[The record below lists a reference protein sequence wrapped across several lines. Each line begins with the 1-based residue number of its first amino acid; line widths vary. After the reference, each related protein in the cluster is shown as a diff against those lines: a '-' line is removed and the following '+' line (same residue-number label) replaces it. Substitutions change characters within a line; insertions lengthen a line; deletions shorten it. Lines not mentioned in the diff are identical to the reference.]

1 MAAARTTL
9 IDLSPYAESVHEHI
23 VEVSNNVQDVQ
34 VDAGR
39 ILRFSDLV
47 DQSNQRQLNIAKY
60 AATSALKATVQH
72 SGNYSATVDEAML
85 IYSQAQ
91 QVSIDAHKAL
101 RLTEM
106 QLEQIFNIT
115 SYFQI
120 LSSSLEM
127 LILQT
132 NDHIIRDN
140 DIKTKLANNT
150 ATTDELD
157 LKASMIEQTIRWAI
171 EALGNAEQFVRQA
184 EYSLIMVIEDIR
196 TLSELVGQTSSHF
209 SGDGSALFSGSGDS
223 EESFLITPEPIAET
237 ILGGVELFQRN
248 LVELKEM
255 FTILCAYDVQ
265 QAMDY
270 THTLSN
276 QMDQIDRYHN

>member
-39 ILRFSDLV
+39 ILRFNDLV
-47 DQSNQRQLNIAKY
+47 DQSNQRQLTIAKY
-60 AATSALKATVQH
+60 AATSALKAIVQH

-85 IYSQAQ
+85 IYSEAQ

-101 RLTEM
+101 RLAEM
-106 QLEQIFNIT
+106 QREQIFNIT
-115 SYFQI
+115 LYFQI

-150 ATTDELD
+150 ATTDGLN

-171 EALGNAEQFVRQA
+171 EALGNAEQSVRQA

-196 TLSELVGQTSSHF
+196 TLSELVGRTSSHY

-223 EESFLITPEPIAET
+223 EDSFFITPEPTAET

-248 LVELKEM
+248 LVELQEM
-255 FTILCAYDVQ
+255 FTIVCADDVQ

-270 THTLSN
+270 TRTLSN
-276 QMDQIDRYHN
+276 QLNQIDR